1 MSRDI
6 EKPDGDRT
14 PVAPSP
20 APATGIQMRGYLKKK
35 RNRMGGWRKL
45 YVVLQSQLL
54 LSYASRR
61 DYERRL
67 APFED
72 IINLVPGTRILP
84 SAGLRFTIETN
95 SRNFYTFR
103 CVDHR
108 NCSEWITALLDSLHQ
123 GGCNRGGGGGG
134 AIRDRQFGQP
144 SPDHRT
150 SSPVWASLSMELG
163 LARVLHQTMEGEG
176 GTRCAGRSGQR
187 TKPTSRDEEEQQQQ
201 LVPFQRPALQATTPA
216 TVQEVAMPERRGTTE
231 TGREGGIAVVPLPK
245 HERHHSDEACADE
258 IITKAFQFLTRPK
271 RSRDMTASEILEYY
285 LERRHRSQQ
294 QEQTNDENEQGKQ
307 SAVRRAAGVDSSG
320 SSFNTRLETATT
332 SQPLATEDTAAT
344 AEQQTRK
351 LQQQEAT
358 ATVRFRDFRLHPDA
372 DRPITSVGRSQ
383 SVDVSRINSM
393 FSDRQQHQQQ
403 QQQQRKELRRGREA
417 EASSPIVSRR
427 SDVAPTNLRD
437 TGQRVSSSCSDLP
450 PVMRWQL
457 AAGTFVAS
465 ISGPVVGPGASYTLR
480 RASLE
485 RNAATSGYE
494 YISAHSSSSTS
505 STSTSSSSSSA
516 STFASNRRIEL
527 IEPIYA
533 VVDVKAKRFRRNQQ
547 QEQQEQQQHQQE
559 LSQDERTRPNHH
571 YEEAIPVLGPDRP
584 MSEEATEQDDLPYD
598 QQHIYEPIMIAAQPP
613 TSTSVASTAA
623 TATGCEREH
632 HWRKLWRNLK
642 RIRLHP
648 GRNRRQKEQPA
659 GPNVTVVAVEQP
671 STDPSATS
679 SSSSSGSSSSNG
691 SHQRSGLIA
700 GLGSRLDSHRQSMK
714 KRAKSLYDAT
724 SNAA

>member
-1 MSRDI
+1 MTTARVEMSRDV

-35 RNRMGGWRKL
+35 RNVSGHTWAWPRLTETDCSILLQRMGGWRKL

-108 NCSEWITALLDSLHQ
+108 NCSEWITALLDSLQQ
-123 GGCNRGGGGGG
+123 GGCNRGGGGG

-187 TKPTSRDEEEQQQQ
+187 TKPTTRDEEEQQQQQ

-216 TVQEVAMPERRGTTE
+216 TGRGV
-231 TGREGGIAVVPLPK
+231 AVVPLPK

-294 QEQTNDENEQGKQ
+294 QEQTNDENEKGKQ

-358 ATVRFRDFRLHPDA
+358 APVRFRDFRLHPDA

-383 SVDVSRINSM
+383 SVDVSRINS
-393 FSDRQQHQQQ
+393 
-403 QQQQRKELRRGREA
+403 
-417 EASSPIVSRR
+417 I
-427 SDVAPTNLRD
+427 
-437 TGQRVSSSCSDLP
+437 SCSDLP

-505 STSTSSSSSSA
+505 SSSTSSNSSSA

-547 QEQQEQQQHQQE
+547 QEQQEQEQQEQQQHQQE

-598 QQHIYEPIMIAAQPP
+598 QQHIYEPVRYCTCPPARTTIISIPVSLLQIMIAAQPP

-679 SSSSSGSSSSNG
+679 STSCSSGSSNG